1 MPFEGYGGFSFTPV
15 SVSRNAPPLAGV
27 YGLSNA
33 NEWVYVGMAEN
44 LQAALMTHL
53 QERGT
58 LLKSREPKG
67 FTFEVCDPSECFA
80 RHNRLVTELSP
91 VCNKNGAL

>member
-15 SVSRNAPPLAGV
+15 SVSRNAPPAPGV

-33 NEWVYVGMAEN
+33 NEWIYVGVADN
-44 LQAALMTHL
+44 LQEALMGHL
-53 QERGT
+53 RESGT

-67 FTFEVCDPSECFA
+67 FTFEICHPSQCSA
-80 RHNRLVTELSP
+80 RQMRLVTELSP
-91 VCNKNGAL
+91 VCNKNGAP